1 MTHIVLCGCGH
12 MGRALLSGWC
22 ADAGGLTLDVI
33 TVIDPAFATAKN
45 KPDIKPSN
53 PGRSIAYYA
62 DAKAIGDG
70 VDVPADMQAALPANM
85 QAALPADIVV
95 LATKPQDTAQA
106 ISGISHLANK
116 NTAWLSIAAGL
127 SLAWLEKHI
136 GTGKAIFRAMPNT
149 PAAIGMGITALA
161 SRAETG
167 GDSLTLAKHLLE
179 AGGQVVVVE
188 EKLMDAITATS
199 GSGPAYVYALQEAM
213 EVAAIELGI
222 DADLARQLTIATIR
236 GAAEMMAETDAPP
249 PAELRQHISSPGGTT
264 LAALAVLADKKGGL
278 AALMRRA
285 MEAATKK
292 ASTLGK

>member
-1 MTHIVLCGCGH
+1 MTHIVLCGCGR

-22 ADAGGLTLDVI
+22 ERVNSGGADANAGGLVLDAI

-45 KPDIKPSN
+45 KPDIKPNN
-53 PGRSIAYYA
+53 PRLSIAYYA
-62 DAKAIGDG
+62 DAKAIGDM
-70 VDVPADMQAALPANM
+70 PADM
-85 QAALPADIVV
+85 VV

-106 ISGISHLANK
+106 ISGILHLADAHK
-116 NTAWLSIAAGL
+116 ATTAWLSIAAGL
-127 SLAWLEKHI
+127 SLAWLEGHI
-136 GTGKAIFRAMPNT
+136 GESKAIFRAMPNT

-161 SRAETG
+161 SRAEAG
-167 GDSLTLAKHLLE
+167 GDSLALAKHLLE

-213 EVAAIELGI
+213 EAAAIELGI

-236 GAAEMMAETDAPP
+236 GAAEMMAETDAAPP
-249 PAELRQHISSPGGTT
+249 SELRQHISSPGGTT

-278 AALMRRA
+278 DALMRQA

-292 ASTLGK
+292 AATLGK